1 MRHGGNEPMWD
12 ESSLWPSDVLGRYR
26 NILVNASGVV
36 TAAIAIR
43 RYRNNDAG
51 SHPTPAKAGTQDA
64 LKIKDA
70 LMGVAPGAIAKAGG
84 AQNYVNVFTGKG
96 SPAAITG
103 VLQAMV
109 DYSAPFITK
118 YLKSSYPYSFVAQQM
133 DDPSLSWAEALQNI
147 ADEFLG
153 LDCNGFVGNWILLC
167 DKTLKLTEQS
177 NPPVVKNAAKKRRM
191 KFEDIEEWDVVIWD
205 DMSHIAVIEQPSLDP
220 ATGKVTMIQSAGE
233 GPISHEYIFTQ
244 GTVGSGLFNKT
255 GGGPPQKEVGG
266 PVRVYSLW

>member
-1 MRHGGNEPMWD
+1 MWN
-12 ESSLWPSDVLGRYR
+12 ESSLWPSDVLGRYQKIR
-26 NILVNASGVV
+26 V
-36 TAAIAIR
+36 TASEGATATIAIR
-43 RYRNNDAG
+43 RYRNNDAA
-51 SHPTPAKAGTQDA
+51 SHPTPAKSGTQDA
-64 LKIKDA
+64 IKIKDA

-96 SPAAITG
+96 SPAAVAG

-109 DYSAPFITK
+109 DYADPFIK
-118 YLKSSYPYSFVAQQM
+118 KHLKSSYPYSFVAEQM
-133 DDPSLSWAEALQNI
+133 DDPSLSWEEALQNI

-191 KFEDIEEWDVVIWD
+191 TFSEIEEWDVVIWD
-205 DMSHIAVIEQPSLDP
+205 NMSHIAVIQQPSFDP
-220 ATGKVTMIQSAGE
+220 ASGKATMIQSAGE
-233 GPISHEYIFTQ
+233 GPISHEYIFAESSP
-244 GTVGSGLFNKT
+244 GSGLFNKA
-255 GGGPPQKEVGG
+255 GGGPAGKEVPG

>member
-1 MRHGGNEPMWD
+1 MWN

-26 NILVNASGVV
+26 NIRVNASGVAS
-36 TAAIAIR
+36 AAIAIR

-51 SHPTPAKAGTQDA
+51 SHPTPVKAGTQDA

-84 AQNYVNVFTGKG
+84 AQNYMNVFTGKG
-96 SPAAITG
+96 SPAAIAG
-103 VLQAMV
+103 ALQAMV
-109 DYSAPFITK
+109 DYSTPFITK
-118 YLKSSYPYSFVAQQM
+118 YLKSSYPHSFVAQQM

-167 DKTLKLTEQS
+167 DKALKLTEQS
-177 NPPVVKNAAKKRRM
+177 TPPDVKSAAKKRRM

-205 DMSHIAVIEQPSLDP
+205 DMSHIAVIEQRSLDP
-220 ATGKVTMIQSAGE
+220 ATGRVTMLQSAGE

-244 GTVGSGLFNKT
+244 GTQGSGLFNKA
-255 GGGPPQKEVGG
+255 GGGPPEKEVGG

>member
-26 NILVNASGVV
+26 NVLVNASGVV

-147 ADEFLG
+147 ADEFHR

-167 DKTLKLTEQS
+167 DKT
-177 NPPVVKNAAKKRRM
+177 
-191 KFEDIEEWDVVIWD
+191 
-205 DMSHIAVIEQPSLDP
+205 
-220 ATGKVTMIQSAGE
+220 
-233 GPISHEYIFTQ
+233 
-244 GTVGSGLFNKT
+244 
-255 GGGPPQKEVGG
+255 
-266 PVRVYSLW
+266 